1 MEVRGCAARRD
12 TPRLPFSYRLRPIT
26 TKGTSYMQIRS
37 HSLQHS
43 AVKLLLLCPA
53 LLSSGWLYTW
63 YAYGEVTLL
72 STVGFWPILLYVLTS
87 NMTLVAIPLLGGSAA
102 LVFLYLRARS
112 LRRIT
117 LLLILLSLWLF
128 LLPWVMQA
136 CFWTIYYFRN

>member
-1 MEVRGCAARRD
+1 MLI
-12 TPRLPFSYRLRPIT
+12 PLR
-26 TKGTSYMQIRS
+26 
-37 HSLQHS
+37 SLWHG
-43 AVKLLLLCPA
+43 AMKLLLLCPA
-53 LLSSGWLYTW
+53 LFASAWLYMREGN
-63 YAYGEVTLL
+63 GEQVTIQG
-72 STVGFWPILLYVLTS
+72 VIRFWPILTYVLTS

-117 LLLILLSLWLF
+117 LLLILLSLWLL